1 MGYRYSTEDRIFGGS
16 MSPRLN
22 PRIGQTGLNAKVGPG
37 NMPRTL
43 VRETSQSGCIY
54 ESGKDRRLKDTGMKN
69 KRKGGEY

>member
-1 MGYRYSTEDRIFGGS
+1 MVYRYSTEDRIFGGS

-22 PRIGQTGLNAKVGPG
+22 PKIAQTGLNAKIGPG

-54 ESGKDRRLKDTGMKN
+54 ESGKDRRLAATGMKN
-69 KRKGGEY
+69 KKSGEY

>member
-1 MGYRYSTEDRIFGGS
+1 MANRYTTEERIFGGS

-22 PRIGQTGLNAKVGPG
+22 PRIAQTELNAKVGPG

-54 ESGKDRRLKDTGMKN
+54 EKTPERRLAGTEMK
-69 KRKGGEY
+69 KKSGSY